1 MKILQANPLCVARG
15 YGKINIQK
23 SAAYVWGNTVRGCM
37 NMKRTAYLLFACVLC
52 GVLLLSGCASESGTA
67 MTPENVL
74 EKAFQ
79 KDQQTFSEAFGVDFS
94 TDAELIYGQP
104 DNYRLTDAVELY
116 GRTADRTDLYF
127 VEDELLQFE
136 YQFAFS
142 GGEQALAEALDF
154 AKKRVEESG
163 KAYGDSILKAQYA
176 VSEDTPLLADY
187 EAAALYEQWAQAPD
201 QPHNAA
207 DAFAVSEDCVLEITL
222 TTFDNSTYVVA
233 LSYKRP
239 VEKSM
244 P

>member
-1 MKILQANPLCVARG
+1 MKR
-15 YGKINIQK
+15 
-23 SAAYVWGNTVRGCM
+23 SAA
-37 NMKRTAYLLFACVLC
+37 LLFVCVLC
-52 GVLLLSGCASESGTA
+52 GALALTGCASANDGTP

-79 KDQQTFSEAFGVDFS
+79 KDQQTFSEAFSVNFD
-94 TDAELIYGQP
+94 TDAELILGQP
-104 DNYRLTDAVELY
+104 DNYRLIDAVELY

-127 VEDELLQFE
+127 VENELLQFE

-142 GGEQALAEALDF
+142 GGEQALSDALDF
-154 AKKRVEESG
+154 AKKRAAESG
-163 KAYGDSILKAQYA
+163 KAYGDSILRERYL

-207 DAFAVSEDCVLEITL
+207 DAFAVSESCVLEITL

-239 VEKSM
+239 VEKSI

>member
-1 MKILQANPLCVARG
+1 
-15 YGKINIQK
+15 
-23 SAAYVWGNTVRGCM
+23 M

-52 GVLLLSGCASESGTA
+52 GILLLAGCAAESGTA

-239 VEKSM
+239 VEKSI

>member
-1 MKILQANPLCVARG
+1 
-15 YGKINIQK
+15 
-23 SAAYVWGNTVRGCM
+23 
-37 NMKRTAYLLFACVLC
+37 MKRSAVLLFVCVLC
-52 GVLLLSGCASESGTA
+52 GVLALTGCASVNDGMP

-79 KDQQTFSEAFGVDFS
+79 KDQQAFSEVFGVNFD
-94 TDAELIYGQP
+94 TDAELILGQP
-104 DNYRLTDAVELY
+104 DNYRLIDAVELY

-127 VEDELLQFE
+127 VENELLQFE

-142 GGEQALAEALDF
+142 GGEQALSDALDF
-154 AKKRVEESG
+154 AKKRAAESG
-163 KAYGDSILKAQYA
+163 KAYGDSILRERYL
-176 VSEDTPLLADY
+176 VSEDTPLLADH
-187 EAAALYEQWAQAPD
+187 EAAALYEKWAQAPD
-201 QPHNAA
+201 EPHNTA

-239 VEKSM
+239 VEKTM